1 MRNLRPIDLCAASLV
16 AAVVLIG
23 FNAAVARAARRLA
36 PQQLLQ
42 RIDATASNARFVF
55 LGDSQMEADADP
67 VSFSAGCARP
77 KDWRPSINVGLGG
90 TKASEHCLILEH
102 LLTHAPAADTVFY
115 GFYDNLVTEPVPA
128 RFQDLGGNRA
138 LAFAFP
144 ERAAELLC
152 GNDPIRRWTF
162 RTVARVP
169 MIAQRVGIWDR
180 VERARRILAAI
191 GLPPVAESRF
201 GRIADFNAIEPPAPS
216 VFEAELDAALREQRP
231 LNFSTQEILRV
242 CGARRVKLHLIA
254 MPVPGGHRSKFYSM
268 AAWAAYREHV
278 SSLVRAGGGGFI
290 DASDWL
296 NDEHFE
302 DPLHATV
309 TGARLF
315 SARLAQ
321 EVCQTADA
329 AAQR

>member
-1 MRNLRPIDLCAASLV
+1 MRNLRPIHLCAASLV

-23 FNAAVARAARRLA
+23 LNVVVARAARRLA

-138 LAFAFP
+138 IAFAFP
-144 ERAAELLC
+144 ERAAELIC
-152 GNDPIRRWTF
+152 GNDTSRRWIF

-201 GRIADFNAIEPPAPS
+201 GRVADFKAIEPLAPS
-216 VFEAELDAALREQRP
+216 LFEAELDTAVREQRP
-231 LNFSTQEILRV
+231 LNFPTHEILRV
-242 CGARRVKLHLIA
+242 CGARSVKLHLIA
-254 MPVPGGHRSKFYSM
+254 MPVPGGHRSKFYST

-278 SSLVRAGGGGFI
+278 SSLVRASGGGFI

-309 TGARLF
+309 TGARIF

-321 EVCQTADA
+321 EVCKTADA

>member
-1 MRNLRPIDLCAASLV
+1 MRNLRPIHLCAASLV

-23 FNAAVARAARRLA
+23 FNVVVARAARRLA

-42 RIDATASNARFVF
+42 RIAASASNARFVF

-67 VSFSAGCARP
+67 VAFSAGCARP

-90 TKASEHCLILEH
+90 TQASEHCLILEH
-102 LLTHAPAADTVFY
+102 LLTHAPVADTVFY
-115 GFYDNLVTEPVPA
+115 GFYDNLVTQPA
-128 RFQDLGGNRA
+128 PSRFQDLGGNRA
-138 LAFAFP
+138 IAFNFP
-144 ERAAELLC
+144 QRAAELMY
-152 GNDPIRRWTF
+152 GDDTVRRWTF
-162 RTVARVP
+162 CAIARVP
-169 MIAQRVGIWDR
+169 MLAERIGIWAR
-180 VERARRILAAI
+180 VERARRIVAAI
-191 GLPPVAESRF
+191 GLPPAAESRF
-201 GRIADFNAIEPPAPS
+201 GRAADFKAIEPMDPS
-216 VFEAELDAALREQRP
+216 AFEAEVAAETRGQRP
-231 LNFSTQEILRV
+231 LNSSTQEILRITA
-242 CGARRVKLHLIA
+242 ARRVKLNLIA
-254 MPVPGGHRSKFYSM
+254 MPVPTGHRARFYSS

-278 SSLVRAGGGGFI
+278 SSLVRASGGGFI

-309 TGARLF
+309 TGARIF

-321 EVCQTADA
+321 KVCKTADA